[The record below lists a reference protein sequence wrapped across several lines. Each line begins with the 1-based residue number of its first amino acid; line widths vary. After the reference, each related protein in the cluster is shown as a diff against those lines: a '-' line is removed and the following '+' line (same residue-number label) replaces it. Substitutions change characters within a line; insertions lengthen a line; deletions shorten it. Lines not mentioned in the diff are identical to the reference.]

1 MKCGGCSAA
10 VKRMLLTQPGVATAA
25 VNLLTETAAITLT
38 PEAAAA
44 GAEDADT
51 TTTQPAPA
59 AAALDAAAFLTSK
72 GFPATVRKRGDAG
85 SGALD
90 ALGISA
96 DGAAATERE
105 RRDAEEARRATL
117 NLALAWALVAL
128 CCTHH
133 AGHIFHALGY
143 HSLAHSPVMEVLGN
157 PLVSGAL
164 GALALLG
171 PGRPLIV
178 DGFRALRNGAP
189 NMNSLVGVGCGASF
203 LAGAAAVA
211 GGALADP
218 DSPLG
223 LLAAG
228 APNGYGGH
236 GPSGA
241 ASFLEEPVMLLA
253 FVLLG
258 RAMEARARVRA
269 SSDLRALARL
279 IPAQT
284 RLVLDPAA
292 AQAAAAAATTSAPA
306 PEEETAM
313 VPTADVRP
321 GDVLRVLPGER
332 IPVDGEVVRGGAGV
346 DESMLTG
353 ESALVTKSPGERVS
367 GGTVVWEAPL
377 TVRATATG
385 ADSTLAGIARLV
397 ADAQAK
403 GAPVQRLADSVAG
416 RFCYGVMAASALA
429 LAFWSTAGPLLFPAA
444 VAGATAGLG
453 GAAAAATAP
462 LSAPALL
469 LALRLAIDVLVV
481 ACPCALGLATPTAV
495 LVASSLGA
503 RRGLLLRGG
512 GDVLERLAAV
522 DTVLFDKTGT
532 LTEGRPALERVEL
545 VAAVGGEG
553 GEGGEDGGNSQQQ
566 RRQRLRLLRLAA
578 AAEAATRHPLADAVA
593 AACAAAEREEAA
605 AALEQGQKAPPP
617 RYAAVDAA
625 TEPGCGVRATV
636 LEPAKAGGEAEAA
649 SAPAPTPVA
658 VLVGRRAWVLS
669 QLPAEEA
676 ARADALVA
684 CSSSDPATASSASS
698 ASASA
703 ATAAATTRVYVAAG
717 GRLLGCLALADRL
730 RPDAAATVA
739 ALRAMGVRVGMLSG
753 DAPDVAR
760 AVAARAGLVVVGGP
774 EAGAD
779 AAFAAASDF
788 FEAAEAGASGGGDL
802 VLGGQSPAD
811 KLAAVARLRAAGRVV
826 AMVGDGVN
834 DAPALAAADV
844 GIALRG
850 GLDAAGE
857 VAGVVLMGDR
867 LAQAADAVA
876 LGRAALG
883 KVRQNLAW
891 ALAYNVVGI
900 PLAAGA
906 LLPPLGVALNP
917 SAAGAMMAVSSVA
930 VVSNSLLLRAT
941 FKGAVLSAASSERGA
956 GFASSRGG
964 GDVEQGGGGAASASA
979 AA

>member
-1 MKCGGCSAA
+1 VAATTTTTAATAQQPAILLDVGGMKCGGCSAA
-10 VKRMLLTQPGVATAA
+10 VKRMLLAQPGIETAA

-38 PEAAAA
+38 PEAAALVA
-44 GAEDADT
+44 AVEGGGAM
-51 TTTQPAPA
+51 A
-59 AAALDAAAFLTSK
+59 AAASAATTPPTAPPAAESAAAFLTSK
-72 GFPATVRKRGDAG
+72 GFPATVRKRGARG
-85 SGALD
+85 SGGGLLMLED
-90 ALGISA
+90 E
-96 DGAAATERE
+96 DEQQRTERE
-105 RRDAEEARRATL
+105 RRDAEEARRANL
-117 NLALAWALVAL
+117 SLALAWGLVAL

-133 AGHIFHALGY
+133 AGHVLHALGY
-143 HSLAHSPVMEVLGN
+143 HSLAHSPVMDVLGN
-157 PLVSGAL
+157 PWVSGAL
-164 GALALLG
+164 GAAALLG
-171 PGRPLIV
+171 PGRPLLI
-178 DGFRALRNGAP
+178 DGFRALANGAP

-211 GGALADP
+211 SGAIAGP
-218 DSPLG
+218 DSPLA

-228 APNGYGGH
+228 AADGYGGH

-269 SSDLRALARL
+269 ASDLRALARL
-279 IPAQT
+279 IPART
-284 RLVLDPAA
+284 RLVLDPTAALAAPAA
-292 AQAAAAAATTSAPA
+292 ADGDGAAAAADTAD
-306 PEEETAM
+306 TAM

-321 GDVLRVLPGER
+321 GDILRVLPGER
-332 IPVDGEVVRGGAGV
+332 VPVDGEVVRGAAGV

-353 ESALVTKSPGERVS
+353 ESRLVAKTAGARVK
-367 GGTVVWEAPL
+367 GGTVAWEAPL
-377 TVRATATG
+377 TLRATATG

-403 GAPVQRLADSVAG
+403 GAPVQRLADAVAG

-429 LAFWSTAGPLLFPAA
+429 LGFWAAAGPALFPAA
-444 VAGATAGLG
+444 VAGATSAAGLG
-453 GAAAAATAP
+453 ALSATGAVAP

-512 GDVLERLAAV
+512 GDVLERLADV

-532 LTEGRPALERVEL
+532 LTEGRPALERVE
-545 VAAVGGEG
+545 VVVGAQGGGAKEEERAAL
-553 GEGGEDGGNSQQQ
+553 
-566 RRQRLRLLRLAA
+566 RLRLLRLAA

-593 AACAAAEREEAA
+593 AACAAAEREEGSVDA
-605 AALEQGQKAPPP
+605 G
-617 RYAAVDAA
+617 RYAVSGDAV
-625 TEPGCGVRATV
+625 TEPGCGVRASV
-636 LEPAKAGGEAEAA
+636 LEPGQAE
-649 SAPAPTPVA
+649 PVP
-658 VLVGRRAWVLS
+658 VLVGRREWVLA
-669 QLPAEEA
+669 QLSAAEVA
-676 ARADALVA
+676 AAGDGGASSTMVA
-684 CSSSDPATASSASS
+684 VAAGGVAPQPSSAPLSSAS
-698 ASASA
+698 
-703 ATAAATTRVYVAAG
+703 ATTRVYVAAG
-717 GRLLGCLALADRL
+717 GRLLGALSLADRL

-739 ALRAMGVRVGMLSG
+739 ALRRMGVRVGVLSG
-753 DAPDVAR
+753 DSPDVAR
-760 AVAARAGLVVVGGP
+760 EVARRAGFLVP
-774 EAGAD
+774 
-779 AAFAAASDF
+779 AASSSPSD
-788 FEAAEAGASGGGDL
+788 SSYDL

-811 KLAAVARLRAAGRVV
+811 KLAAVARLRSEGRVV

-844 GIALRG
+844 GVALRG

-876 LGRAALG
+876 LGRSALG
-883 KVRQNLAW
+883 KVRQNLGW

-906 LLPPLGVALNP
+906 LLPSLGVALNP

-941 FKGAVLSAASSERGA
+941 FKGAGVEAGAEGEAGGRRGGGAA
-956 GFASSRGG
+956 GG
-964 GDVEQGGGGAASASA
+964 GDVEQGGGLGGAAPA
-979 AA
+979 AR